1 MPERTYQIWNPG
13 NNYYDTVLAN
23 LIFGMRYP
31 EGTTRRE
38 KVNGE
43 WTDVP
48 IDPLYLGPNQRNQ
61 ARSQASLE
69 ESEAL
74 RGQLGS
80 KRKLGKNERM
90 PEGSYALADYPG
102 LGSAVDWA
110 RTGNTPVGSMG
121 IGQWLAEFRDPNK
134 ERQGRRQRQM
144 WAEMQSRLLGGRY

>member
-1 MPERTYQIWNPG
+1 M

-23 LIFGMRYP
+23 LLGTGMFGP
-31 EGTTRRE
+31 TQQAG
-38 KVNGE
+38 
-43 WTDVP
+43 
-48 IDPLYLGPNQRNQ
+48 
-61 ARSQASLE
+61 ARSMASE
-69 ESEAL
+69 TEDAML
-74 RGQLGS
+74 RRMLGS

-134 ERQGRRQRQM
+134 EQQGRRQRQM